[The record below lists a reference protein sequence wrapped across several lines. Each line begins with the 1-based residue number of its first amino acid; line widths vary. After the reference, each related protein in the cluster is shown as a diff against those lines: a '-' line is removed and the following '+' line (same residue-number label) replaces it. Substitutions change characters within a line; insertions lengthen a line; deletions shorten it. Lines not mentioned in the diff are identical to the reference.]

1 MSLAFGLLASP
12 YAMPADMMPSYIS
25 VSVAEAAAAVGPSDV
40 VLVGTVQSKFGAGAD
55 WAPGDGTTIM
65 KDVGNGKYQYTG
77 KLPKGNYE
85 YKIAVGGNWD
95 ENYGANGAANG
106 ANMKLKLT
114 KDTDVTFTYDSATH
128 KTTVSYVG
136 QGSAEEKA
144 AAAAEAARPGSVQPT
159 DVVLVGSLQDELG
172 AAKEWDPADAKTI
185 MKSDGA
191 GHHVFTGHLPKGN
204 YDFKVAV
211 GGLWD
216 VNYGAIGVAN
226 GKNFAL
232 RLL

>member
-1 MSLAFGLLASP
+1 MNHKKALKRAIGMSLAFGLLASP

-25 VSVAEAAAAVGPSDV
+25 ASVAEAAAAVGPSDV

-85 YKIAVGGNWD
+85 YKIAVGGSWD

-159 DVVLVGSLQDELG
+159 DVVLVGLV
-172 AAKEWDPADAKTI
+172 
-185 MKSDGA
+185 A
-191 GHHVFTGHLPKGN
+191 G
-204 YDFKVAV
+204 
-211 GGLWD
+211 
-216 VNYGAIGVAN
+216 
-226 GKNFAL
+226 
-232 RLL
+232 

>member
-1 MSLAFGLLASP
+1 MNHKKALKRAIGMSLAFGLLASP

-85 YKIAVGGNWD
+85 YKIAVGGSWD

-136 QGSAEEKA
+136 QGSEEEKA
-144 AAAAEAARPGSVQPT
+144 AAAAETARPGSVQPT

-172 AAKEWDPADAKTI
+172 AAKDRRLTR
-185 MKSDGA
+185 
-191 GHHVFTGHLPKGN
+191 LN
-204 YDFKVAV
+204 
-211 GGLWD
+211 
-216 VNYGAIGVAN
+216 AIEKKLGF
-226 GKNFAL
+226 G
-232 RLL
+232 